1 MAFDRLETVVKSGR
15 NGMPASVSLRSNK
28 GARPGCYIG
37 LSVAFAGELSIKSA
51 DRFDLLLGTG
61 DMKGL
66 IRLKRCASG
75 LIAPKMLKGGAIFS
89 CGFIERFG
97 TEPEPKQFCHAKLV
111 DADTIEIKLPAWGL
125 EQDV

>member
-28 GARPGCYIG
+28 GGRPGCYIG
-37 LSVAFAGELSIKSA
+37 LSVAFAAELSIKAS
-51 DRFDLLLGTG
+51 DKFDLLLGTG
-61 DMKGL
+61 DKKGL
-66 IRLKRCASG
+66 IRLKRCERG
-75 LIAPKMLKGGAIFS
+75 IIAPKMLKGGAIFS

-97 TEPEPKQFCHAKLV
+97 LEPEPKAFCHATAV
-111 DADTIEIKLPAWGL
+111 DADTIDITLPPWGL